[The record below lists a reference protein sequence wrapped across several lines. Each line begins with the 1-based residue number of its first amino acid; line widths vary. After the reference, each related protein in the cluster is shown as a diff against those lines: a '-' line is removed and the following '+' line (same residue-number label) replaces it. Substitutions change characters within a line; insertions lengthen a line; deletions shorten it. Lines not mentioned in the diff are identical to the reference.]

1 MTLNYRRSLLLILL
15 LSILTNCRFK
25 TERVS
30 DVCKKDNKTT
40 VFFDIKGYFCNI
52 VNEYESTN
60 RKVNKQV
67 RFGNKSEFHE
77 SMSVDWKA
85 ELLGFINTDI
95 NRSSWIENFAVD
107 TITRDNGSTIL
118 YQTTDASIPIKK
130 MEINFS
136 ATNEVMEIDI
146 ISERKSLLYKS
157 KQKLHFQ
164 PNVSY
169 SVTGWQRTLM
179 LSQTDF
185 EVKANIVANK

>member
-1 MTLNYRRSLLLILL
+1 M
-15 LSILTNCRFK
+15 
-25 TERVS
+25 
-30 DVCKKDNKTT
+30 D
-40 VFFDIKGYFCNI
+40 
-52 VNEYESTN
+52 
-60 RKVNKQV
+60 KQV
-67 RFGNKSEFHE
+67 SFGNKSEFHE

-107 TITRDNGSTIL
+107 TISRDNGSTIL

-136 ATNEVMEIDI
+136 ATNEVIEIDI

-185 EVKANIVANK
+185 EVKANIVANKH